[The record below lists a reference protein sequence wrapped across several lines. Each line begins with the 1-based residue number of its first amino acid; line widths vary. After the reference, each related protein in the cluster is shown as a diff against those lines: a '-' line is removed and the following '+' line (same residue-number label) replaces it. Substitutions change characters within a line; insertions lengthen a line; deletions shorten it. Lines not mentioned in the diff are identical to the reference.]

1 MSKDKREMLAGY
13 VDGELPE
20 NERLAFEKELS
31 ENEELRAE
39 LEEFM
44 TLKEM
49 TGIMSYAD
57 LPDEV
62 WENYWQSLYKK
73 MERGFGW
80 ILFSIGA
87 IGLLFYGLFQ
97 FISELFYNPSVPIL
111 VKIAVTVLAL
121 GAVILLVSFSRERLF
136 AYKHD
141 RYKEV
146 KK

>member
-20 NERLAFEKELS
+20 NERLAFEKELAD
-31 ENEELRAE
+31 NPELRAE

-44 TLKEM
+44 KLKEL
-49 TGIMSYAD
+49 TGILTYAD

-73 MERGFGW
+73 LERGFGW

-87 IGLLFYGLFQ
+87 IVLLFFGLFQ
-97 FISELFYNPSVPIL
+97 FLSELYYSPTTPII
-111 VKIAVTVLAL
+111 VKISVTALLL
-121 GAVILLVSFSRERLF
+121 GAIILLVSFSRERLF
-136 AYKHD
+136 AYKRD

-146 KK
+146 NK